1 MATMKLPES
10 KDSAVLKRPHNFLME
25 GRKKLSITAVR
36 DVALFEETNIIL
48 NTDMGELTLGGK
60 NLHINRLSVE
70 TGEID
75 IEGYIESVS
84 YDDNPAPKGGGILS
98 KLFR

>member
-1 MATMKLPES
+1 MATTNLPES
-10 KDSAVLKRPHNFLME
+10 RNTAPQKRPHNFLME

-36 DVALFEETNIIL
+36 DVALFEETSIVL

-75 IEGYIESVS
+75 IEGYIENVS
-84 YDDNPAPKGGGILS
+84 YDDNPSPKGGGILS